1 VQILEPSRTIHEK
14 YRTSQFVLES
24 GRVVSGV
31 VIEESPDTL
40 RIATNLL
47 APEQTTVVRKAE
59 IEDRIPSQVS
69 PMPVGLLNVLTREEI
84 LDLVSF
90 VEAGD
95 RLPAGVVHGSAH
107 GGTAPNA
114 APTP

>member
-1 VQILEPSRTIHEK
+1 
-14 YRTSQFVLES
+14 
-24 GRVVSGV
+24 
-31 VIEESPDTL
+31 
-40 RIATNLL
+40 
-47 APEQTTVVRKAE
+47 
-59 IEDRIPSQVS
+59 
-69 PMPVGLLNVLTREEI
+69 MPVGLLNVLTREEI